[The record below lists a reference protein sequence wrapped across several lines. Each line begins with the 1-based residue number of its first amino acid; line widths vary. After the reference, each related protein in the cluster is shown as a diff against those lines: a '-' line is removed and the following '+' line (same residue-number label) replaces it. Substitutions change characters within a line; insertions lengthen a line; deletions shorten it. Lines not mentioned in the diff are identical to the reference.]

1 MENASKAL
9 LMAGSVLIALLILGA
24 LLLMFNNLSSYQK
37 IGEQDTREAQVI
49 EFNNQFTSYLRDDVR
64 GSDIVSLMNRVV
76 DYNTRKGNHT
86 EGFKKMKIEI
96 TGIDV
101 RNLLMYDK
109 DQDEQIIKTQY
120 NQDNINELLTIVKGL
135 EDRYQA
141 KYITALAS
149 NISKVMTS
157 QEEAQKILPKN
168 INTYP
173 GGYPQI
179 KKDTA
184 KYYQYSQFKRL
195 HFNCDTS
202 ATKYDTSSGR
212 ITELK
217 FKATNKL
224 N

>member
-9 LMAGSVLIALLILGA
+9 IMAGSVLIALLILGA

-49 EFNNQFTSYLRDDVR
+49 EFNNQFTTYLRDDVR
-64 GSDIVSLMNRVV
+64 GSDMISLMNRIV
-76 DYNTRKGNHT
+76 DYNTRKSNNT
-86 EGFKKMKIEI
+86 EGFEKMKIEI

-101 RNLLMYDK
+101 KNLLMYDK
-109 DQDEQIIKTQY
+109 DHDEQIVQTQY
-120 NQDNINELLTIVKGL
+120 NQDNIHTLLNTVKGL
-135 EDRYQA
+135 EDKYQA
-141 KYITALAS
+141 KYITALSS

-157 QEEAQKILPKN
+157 QEETQKILPKN
-168 INTYP
+168 INTYA
-173 GGYPQI
+173 GGYAQI

-195 HFNCDTS
+195 HFNCDTN
-202 ATKYDTSSGR
+202 ATKYSTRSGR

>member
-9 LMAGSVLIALLILGA
+9 IMAGSVLIALLILGA

-37 IGEQDTREAQVI
+37 VGERDTREAQVI
-49 EFNNQFTSYLRDDVR
+49 EFNNQFTTYLRDDVR
-64 GSDIVSLMNRVV
+64 GSDMISLMNRIV
-76 DYNTRKGNHT
+76 DYNTRKGNNT
-86 EGFKKMKIEI
+86 EGFEKMKIEI

-101 RNLLMYDK
+101 KNLLMYDK
-109 DQDEQIIKTQY
+109 DHDEQIIKTQY
-120 NQDNINELLTIVKGL
+120 NQDNINELLTIKGL
-135 EDRYQA
+135 EDKYQA
-141 KYITALAS
+141 KYITALSS
-149 NISKVMTS
+149 NISKVMAS
-157 QEEAQKILPKN
+157 QEETQNILPKN
-168 INTYP
+168 INTYV
-173 GGYPQI
+173 GGYAQI

-195 HFNCDTS
+195 HFNCDTN
-202 ATKYDTSSGR
+202 ATKYSTSSGR